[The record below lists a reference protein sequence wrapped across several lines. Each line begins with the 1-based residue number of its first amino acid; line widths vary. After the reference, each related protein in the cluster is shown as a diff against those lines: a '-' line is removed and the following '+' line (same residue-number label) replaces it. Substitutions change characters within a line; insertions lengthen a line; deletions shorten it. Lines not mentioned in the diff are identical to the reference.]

1 MGISAGS
8 STGAS
13 FIAGVAVSMWGVCV
27 DTAGEVLWGKVPL
40 RDTGEMGSEAGAL
53 VAVVVEMLGGE
64 TGFGAAMVE
73 SMAGVS
79 VG

>member
-1 MGISAGS
+1 M
-8 STGAS
+8 
-13 FIAGVAVSMWGVCV
+13 